1 MQTLVVP
8 VQAVVSF
15 FSFVESRRQLRRQ
28 AALLALAPFLDRS
41 LAFFVTASP
50 SQKRSPSMAR
60 FAAVCLLAAAACCLL
75 RSLAFVPAPATRS
88 DALTTATGAA
98 VIATIPAGADA
109 FVYKGTFSC
118 M

>member
-1 MQTLVVP
+1 
-8 VQAVVSF
+8 
-15 FSFVESRRQLRRQ
+15 
-28 AALLALAPFLDRS
+28 
-41 LAFFVTASP
+41 
-50 SQKRSPSMAR
+50 MAR

-88 DALTTATGAA
+88 DALTAATGAA